1 MRRLVLGLTLMV
13 SAAPAVRAQTETADL
28 LRQAEQLYEQLE
40 IERAVALLRQI
51 VSPSW
56 AHEITQEQR
65 VAAYT
70 YLGASLALMGV
81 RDSALL
87 YFRGAIERDP
97 FTDLDAQRFT
107 PAQLTLFQQARRLTF
122 AVAARPVAAARVDLR
137 TQRATFTVVT
147 AHPASLLVEL
157 RPAEGRTA
165 IVLFHDVTDGMREV
179 PWDGLLP
186 DGRLAPPGRYEL
198 AVVGRSQLLARSDSV
213 RVYFTVAHETP
224 PLEDTLPEL
233 APAQLLPERLQVA
246 AGRSDL
252 LKGLSV
258 AVGALIVSSVAANGD
273 LGRGGRVLAIALGGT
288 AAISGGTAFLYPRH
302 ERELRA
308 KIEQDNRRRAGVH
321 GACGRRVAVHR
332 RDGSRESGCRRSGT
346 AGECRR
352 GTLAGVAG
360 SRDVPHLCHGDR
372 AAALDHRGDWR

>member
-1 MRRLVLGLTLMV
+1 MRGLALGLTLV
-13 SAAPAVRAQTETADL
+13 VAAAPAVRAQTETADL
-28 LRQAEQLYEQLE
+28 LSQAEQLYERLE
-40 IERAVALLRQI
+40 MERAVSLLRQI
-51 VSPSW
+51 VSPNW

-122 AVAARPVAAARVDLR
+122 AVAARPVAAARVDPR
-137 TQRATFTVVT
+137 TERTTFTIVT
-147 AHPASLLVEL
+147 THPASLRVEL
-157 RPAEGRTA
+157 RSAEGGTA
-165 IVLFHDVTDGMREV
+165 IVLFHDVSDGMREV

-186 DGRLAPPGRYEL
+186 DGRLAPPGRFEL

-224 PLEDTLPEL
+224 RLEDTLPEL
-233 APAQLLPERLQVA
+233 APAQLLPEQLRVS

-258 AVGALIVSSVAANGD
+258 AVGALVVSSVAANGH
-273 LGRGGRVLAIALGGT
+273 LGRGGRGLAIAVGGT
-288 AAISGGTAFLYPRH
+288 AGISGVTAFLNARH
-302 ERELRA
+302 ERELSA
-308 KIEQDNRRRAGVH
+308 NIEENSRRRA
-321 GACGRRVAVHR
+321 A
-332 RDGSRESGCRRSGT
+332 
-346 AGECRR
+346 
-352 GTLAGVAG
+352 
-360 SRDVPHLCHGDR
+360 R
-372 AAALDHRGDWR
+372 AAANASVARRNAEKIAQTILVILPAAGVGR